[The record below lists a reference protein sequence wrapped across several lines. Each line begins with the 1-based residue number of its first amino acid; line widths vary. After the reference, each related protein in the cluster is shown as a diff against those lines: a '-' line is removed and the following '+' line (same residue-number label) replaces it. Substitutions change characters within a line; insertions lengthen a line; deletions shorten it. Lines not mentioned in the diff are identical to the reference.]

1 MSNFYS
7 TLFSNPTSAVAQ
19 DAKADKSEKC
29 YLVTCRDADG
39 VFLRLMNTIKKVA
52 GVGHSFAVVV
62 DSNSKDKETFFIDG
76 DGSDRINSIVTFP
89 GNSDLVGILLSNF
102 NTIRWICSGALPN
115 EDDPDKVVDDPIE
128 ALKTIRTSCDTLLD
142 GHKYDF
148 GSPTKDILKQIIS
161 ICENKEVKPNEN
173 SDDIV
178 ERIKS
183 YCEHELE
190 RKESAMKPEPS
201 K

>member
-1 MSNFYS
+1 
-7 TLFSNPTSAVAQ
+7 
-19 DAKADKSEKC
+19 
-29 YLVTCRDADG
+29 
-39 VFLRLMNTIKKVA
+39 
-52 GVGHSFAVVV
+52 VVV
-62 DSNSKDKETFFIDG
+62 DPGAKDKKTVFIDG

-102 NTIRWICSGALPN
+102 NTLRWICSGAIPN
-115 EDDPDKVVDDPIE
+115 EDNPDKVVDDPIE
-128 ALKTIRTSCDTLLD
+128 ALKTIRTSCDALLD

-148 GSPTKDILKQIIS
+148 GSPTKEILKQIIS
-161 ICENKEVKPNEN
+161 FCENKEVKPNEN
-173 SDDIV
+173 SEDIV

-183 YCEHELE
+183 YCEHQLE